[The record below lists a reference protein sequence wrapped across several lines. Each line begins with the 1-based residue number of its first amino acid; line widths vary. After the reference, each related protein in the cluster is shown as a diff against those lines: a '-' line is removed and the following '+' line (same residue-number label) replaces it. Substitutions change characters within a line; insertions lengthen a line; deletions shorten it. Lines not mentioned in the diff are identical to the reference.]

1 LIKWFAEKTNK
12 YNQSINTIM
21 ASSIVYS

>member
-12 YNQSINTIM
+12 YSQSINTIM
-21 ASSIVYS
+21 ANSMIY

>member
-12 YNQSINTIM
+12 YSQSINTIM
-21 ASSIVYS
+21 ANSIVYS